1 MYFLQR
7 AWKFVFG
14 QYFKYFNFLIYR
26 DLPSR
31 IALGKGIEG
40 FSSAAGETAFP
51 FAAGQIFALNL
62 AKWQRLFC
70 YYTFFLFCPFACFQ
84 LRFLPPF
91 FLCYGTWFSHSLF
104 PLHFSSLCECVGIFF
119 FSCTTISLFA
129 LCFRGELI
137 SYFRSFNCISPCRPS
152 PSTRL
157 PWAGS
162 KCREVVLAAGSSF
175 VEQATEAKVIWICR
189 EEPAMKCHSEGVKRV

>member
-14 QYFKYFNFLIYR
+14 QYFKHFNFLIYR

-31 IALGKGIEG
+31 IALGKVIEG

-91 FLCYGTWFSHSLF
+91 FCATALDFLILYFLFIFLHSASVWGYFFLVVQQFLCL
-104 PLHFSSLCECVGIFF
+104 LC
-119 FSCTTISLFA
+119 A
-129 LCFRGELI
+129 
-137 SYFRSFNCISPCRPS
+137 
-152 PSTRL
+152 
-157 PWAGS
+157 
-162 KCREVVLAAGSSF
+162 F
-175 VEQATEAKVIWICR
+175 VA
-189 EEPAMKCHSEGVKRV
+189 S